1 MNEYNREQSEAII
14 MVWKYL
20 KRISPAERRDL
31 RARIRNY
38 LAFRKDV
45 DRFLKSYFG
54 EVCTETCYQSLY
66 SACCTREG
74 ITTFFADVVIN
85 ILMSPDEAVDGLLQ
99 VLGLPNL
106 SPKCVYLG
114 SRGCLWRVK
123 PIVCAM
129 FVCEHARKR
138 VFDEEPG
145 ALKAWEGLKRRS
157 KRYTWPNRPV
167 LFDDLE
173 TYFIEKG
180 YESSLMYCHNS
191 PGLLR
196 LKAQAKNQ
204 ANRKAA
210 R

>member
-1 MNEYNREQSEAII
+1 MNAYNREQAEAIA
-14 MVWKYL
+14 MVRTYL
-20 KRISPAERRDL
+20 KGIAPARRRPL

-45 DRFLKSYFG
+45 DTFLKRHFG
-54 EVCTETCYQSLY
+54 EVCTETCYQSLH

-85 ILMSPDEAVDGLLQ
+85 ILMSPDEAVEALLQ
-99 VLGLPNL
+99 VLRLPNL

-114 SRGCLWRVK
+114 TRGCLWRVK

-129 FVCEHARKR
+129 FICEHARKT
-138 VFDEEPG
+138 VFEAEPG
-145 ALKAWEGLKRRS
+145 AVNAWEGLKRRG

-204 ANRKAA
+204 GHRKGS

>member
-1 MNEYNREQSEAII
+1 MNEYNREQSEAIL

-20 KRISPAERRDL
+20 KRIAPAERRNL
-31 RARIRNY
+31 MARIRNY

-45 DRFLKSYFG
+45 DTFLKGYFG
-54 EVCTETCYQSLY
+54 KVCTETCYQSLN

-85 ILMSPDEAVDGLLQ
+85 ILMSPDEAVDALLQ
-99 VLGLPNL
+99 ALGLPHL
-106 SPKCVYLG
+106 TSKCVYLG
-114 SRGCLWRVK
+114 TRGCLWRVK

-129 FVCEHARKR
+129 FVCKNARR
-138 VFDEEPG
+138 TVFKEAPG

-167 LFDDLE
+167 LFDGLE
-173 TYFIEKG
+173 NYFIEKG

-191 PGLLR
+191 PGLIR
-196 LKAQAKNQ
+196 VKVQAKNQ
-204 ANRKAA
+204 AHTKEGR
-210 R
+210 